1 MVLVPRSY
9 IYRVD
14 LLHVDMLDCTKQ
26 PCCKSSLWDGH
37 GPGIVPVN
45 LRLVYGGLQFE
56 SAAQSS

>member
-45 LRLVYGGLQFE
+45 L
-56 SAAQSS
+56 